1 MKLSSREIVLAGLFA
16 AVISILAQ
24 FTIPFGPIPLTL
36 QTFAVG
42 FVVTILGKKTGTIAD
57 KMPVKR
63 KRALRL
69 FSKFPIDRRRL
80 FAKRFR
86 SPRRREATY
95 RCPLGRKSRHYP
107 KVSIYSER
115 KPRKNALESNLAPA
129 RTESSWS

>member
-1 MKLSSREIVLAGLFA
+1 
-16 AVISILAQ
+16 
-24 FTIPFGPIPLTL
+24 
-36 QTFAVG
+36 
-42 FVVTILGKKTGTIAD
+42 
-57 KMPVKR
+57 MPVKR

-115 KPRKNALESNLAPA
+115 EPRKNALESNLPRRLLPLAYEKPA
-129 RTESSWS
+129 SEETGSEEPRRKRAAYRACSYMTAERPRKS